1 MSRNT
6 EYKFIDT
13 SADAITAYLVAAY
26 ERFTGTTVHPASPE
40 KLFIQWIAN
49 IVMQE
54 RAQQNYVANQ
64 NIPSRA
70 EGENLDAL
78 GELFYATERPAAQ
91 AAVTT
96 ERFHISEAQQTAVLI
111 PAGTRVT
118 DIDNTLF
125 WVTTEDAFVPIGATY
140 VDVAIRCQT
149 EGTVGNGYAIGQIG
163 TIVDVYDYYSRCENL
178 TVSDGGSDIATDDEY
193 YELLRASMDA
203 YSCAGSRGGYYYFAR
218 RVSTEIVDVVAN
230 QPTPGCVA
238 IYALMADGTPASS
251 AIKSAILDACSAD
264 DVRPLTDNVS
274 VADPATV
281 AYDISFTYYI
291 TKNTTRSAAEIAADV
306 EAAVTNY
313 KDWQCAR
320 FGRDINPDKLREYLL
335 AVDGIKR
342 VVLVD
347 PSFTVLRDGLNDT
360 VPQIASIGTTTIT
373 SGGYEDE

>member
-1 MSRNT
+1 MSRNA

-13 SADAITAYLVAAY
+13 SADAIAAQLVAAY
-26 ERFTGTTVHPASPE
+26 ERITGTTVHPASPE
-40 KLFIQWIAN
+40 KLFIQWVAS

-54 RAQQNYVANQ
+54 RAQQNYIGNQ

-78 GELFYATERPAAQ
+78 GELFYAAERPAAQ

-96 ERFHISEAQQTAVLI
+96 ERFYISEAQQTAILI

-125 WVTTEDAFVPIGATY
+125 WVTTEDAFVQIGDTY
-140 VDVAIRCQT
+140 VDVTVHCQT
-149 EGTVGNGYAIGQIG
+149 EGTAGNGYAIGQIS

-178 TVSDGGSDIATDDEY
+178 TVSDGGSDQATDDEY

-251 AIKSAILDACSAD
+251 AIKSAILAACSAD
-264 DVRPLTDNVS
+264 DVRPLTDSVS
-274 VADPATV
+274 VADPATES
-281 AYDISFTYYI
+281 YDITFTYYI
-291 TKNTTRSAAEIAADV
+291 TSSTKRSATEIAADV
-306 EAAVTNY
+306 EAAVDNY
-313 KDWQCAR
+313 IEWQCAR

-342 VVLVD
+342 IVLTD
-347 PSFTVLRDGLNDT
+347 PTFTVLRDGLNDT
-360 VPQIASIGTTTIT
+360 VPQIAAVGTKTIT